1 MPLPDRLEFRIDL
14 PADSGFLGRQCN
26 SPGCKKYFKVHAE
39 DIKDRMHCPYCGEEF
54 ANNELWTED
63 QLNYIKDR
71 VAQEVMPLVQ
81 KNLADMFERA
91 FSGSKNMRFERG
103 RPTIPPDPVPP
114 AAQSRLQLTCPNCS
128 MRFQVDGIFCYR
140 PGAVLRTCLSSR
152 PT

>member
-114 AAQSRLQLTCPNCS
+114 AERKVDSQLTCPNCS
-128 MRFQVDGIFCYR
+128 MRFQVDGIFCYCPR
-140 PGAVLRTCLSSR
+140 CRAENLLI
-152 PT
+152 